1 MQIPLRSG
9 ERIRLAIDTGGTFTD
24 IVVERSGF
32 RESAYKVPSTPSQ
45 PTEAFFHGLAAIAA
59 DLGLSV
65 RDLLNHV
72 GAVVHGTTIT
82 TNAFLTHNGVRTGL
96 VTTAGLSDTILRPQ
110 GRRVRRFDSKI
121 EEPELLVPRHLIR
134 GIRGRVDRTGAE
146 LEPLNIEDLLA
157 AAGLFRDEGVEAVAV
172 CLIFSFINPA
182 QERLAQEILEREL
195 EGLFV
200 TRSSAIVRE
209 MRLFERTST
218 TVANAYVGPVLRR
231 YLEQLRDQLVEE
243 GYSGP
248 VHLMQSNGGVITLQ
262 AAAALAVNSLLSGPA
277 GGPPA
282 ATALCQP
289 LGFEDLVM
297 IDMGGTSFEVSLTLN
312 GRVPLR
318 RNGSL
323 AGTPLITP
331 MLEIETMGAGGGSIA
346 SVTPGNLLQVGP
358 ASAGAEPGPAC
369 YGRGGTQP
377 TVTDASLILGYID
390 SDNFA
395 SGAVTL
401 DRGLAEAALTPLAA
415 SLGLNLSETA
425 AAIYGT
431 VNAGMADGVRLAA
444 VRRGVDV
451 RSLTLIAGGGAGPI
465 HAAALAEALDIEEI
479 VIPADASVLCAGGML
494 QSELSRHSVRTVFRA
509 AAITSEGL
517 EKEYLE
523 IEAEL
528 TAQLIVD
535 GVSAD
540 DVLIE
545 RGVDLRYVGQ
555 VHEIEVV
562 LPSNRAFERG
572 LELEMRARFEALH
585 LRHYGHVLEGAPM
598 EPVNIRVRAW
608 AGSTPRASLPDDSN
622 SGGPRTIVRED
633 PIAPG
638 QVRTRV
644 AWLGGGFTSVSVHDA
659 HSLVSEVVGPAL
671 IELGTSTVVVP
682 PGWLVSGAASS
693 STSDS
698 TPPSAGPAAGGPLL
712 LRRVS
717 RQRSATS
724 LEPVDS
730 GGVR

>member
-1 MQIPLRSG
+1 M
-9 ERIRLAIDTGGTFTD
+9 
-24 IVVERSGF
+24 
-32 RESAYKVPSTPSQ
+32 
-45 PTEAFFHGLAAIAA
+45 
-59 DLGLSV
+59 
-65 RDLLNHV
+65 
-72 GAVVHGTTIT
+72 
-82 TNAFLTHNGVRTGL
+82 
-96 VTTAGLSDTILRPQ
+96 
-110 GRRVRRFDSKI
+110 
-121 EEPELLVPRHLIR
+121 PRHLIR

-157 AAGLFRDEGVEAVAV
+157 AAELFRDEGVESVAV

-231 YLEQLRDQLVEE
+231 YLERLRDRLVEE
-243 GYSGP
+243 GYVGP
-248 VHLMQSNGGVITLQ
+248 VHIMQSNGGVITLQ
-262 AAAALAVNSLLSGPA
+262 AAASLAVNSLLSGPA

-289 LGFEDLVM
+289 LGFDDLVM
-297 IDMGGTSFEVSLTLN
+297 IDMGGTSFEVSLALN

-346 SVTPGNLLQVGP
+346 SITPGNLLQVGP

-377 TVTDASLILGYID
+377 TVTDASLILGYVD

-395 SGAVTL
+395 SGTVPL
-401 DRGLAEAALTPLAA
+401 DRGLAGSALTPLAA
-415 SLGLNLSETA
+415 SLDLNLSETA

-465 HAAALAEALDIEEI
+465 HAAALAQTLGIEEI

-494 QSELSRHSVRTVFRA
+494 QSELSRYAVRTVFGVEAVTR
-509 AAITSEGL
+509 EGL

-528 TAQLIVD
+528 TVQLITE
-535 GVSAD
+535 GVAAG

-545 RGVDLRYVGQ
+545 RGIDLRYVGQ

-572 LELEMRARFEALH
+572 LEVEMRARFEALH
-585 LRHYGHVLEGAPM
+585 LRHYGHVLEAAPI

-608 AGSTPRASLPDDSN
+608 AGSTPRAFVPNVSN
-622 SGGPRTIVRED
+622 SDGPRHTVRED
-633 PIAPG
+633 PIAAIP
-638 QVRTRV
+638 TRARR
-644 AWLGGGFTSVSVHDA
+644 AWFSGGFTTVSVHDA
-659 HSLVSEVVGPAL
+659 RSLVAAVVGPAL

-682 PGWLVSGAASS
+682 PGWSISAATSTSTSTATSTPS
-693 STSDS
+693 STRP
-698 TPPSAGPAAGGPLL
+698 TAGGPLL
-712 LRRVS
+712 LRRGS
-717 RQRSATS
+717 RQTRSVAH
-724 LEPVDS
+724 EPRDS
-730 GGVR
+730 GAAR